1 MLDRVLRNARGIVYL
16 ISSHDSTIVSITI
29 EWSMKFVVV
38 IRLRFHN
45 FLFGSSRPRVD
56 VDVIL
61 LTAAD

>member
-38 IRLRFHN
+38 IRLRFQN
-45 FLFGSSRPRVD
+45 FLFWKQSTQG
-56 VDVIL
+56 
-61 LTAAD
+61 